1 MERAKAL
8 SLAEQ
13 GSAESGGSS
22 PPAYSD
28 DRVPPPGHVP
38 LAGDEADDEGL
49 TRGMSANT
57 AAAVR
62 LSLQSG
68 GLQSQGS
75 AGSSTGAVAD
85 SDDSGGE
92 DGWRPP
98 EPTVGAPSPAAQPP
112 EAAGLGRQPSEP
124 EPEPAQ
130 VRSPGGSLI
139 EPPYVAGLVSGGSDT
154 HNMLR
159 IVRSH
164 APACPNALSPPKRLK
179 RGGGSGQE
187 SVLRAVENEG
197 SSLSTDNVQ
206 NSLNAM
212 YESGELKAHDYG
224 IMSDKC
230 VARFYNLT
238 QYDAV
243 VEPEGR
249 VDRYNQPLKM
259 TIRPSGSVL
268 KWPYKY
274 TSQYCQIDPGSC
286 TLITVGDFPPCEY
299 FANGDARQNVFVE
312 RLILPEEKAFEK
324 NVMAAGLSAAFEQFN
339 TWKQEG
345 GKRKRRELL
354 ETFQGLEPAFKKE
367 KEIVEAAIGKQRAAI
382 TVDEMKERVAD
393 AMEELERAHDFTG
406 LVNQSNTCYMNS
418 LLQSLY
424 MTPELRFAL
433 YRWQWREGG
442 DAKEMSIPYQLQK
455 LFANLQTAD
464 KRAVETTELTHSF
477 GWTAADAFQQHDVNE
492 LFNILCD
499 SLENNFRGT
508 RGAGVIA
515 SLFQGKEKDYLRCE
529 ECGQENSKTEV
540 FNSVLVPVKNFG
552 DPYPISSVE
561 EGLRKYYTAERL
573 CGDNQWECPRC
584 KKRVDAMK
592 GLGLTKVPYLLSVNL
607 QRFVFDWERE
617 QAVKLQEKVSFP
629 LELDAAQFLI
639 EEQAAAAGGGAAAAG
654 EPAHSD
660 FGKDGTSVLMRGRS
674 HPTIKV
680 SGKLP
685 YDLFAILV
693 HSGVAGGGHYY
704 AYIRD
709 FTKDEWFEFN
719 DARVTGP
726 LEVSDIEK
734 AFGGETWRNGYY
746 STEGTAYMLMY
757 RRREPEVNIDAVPD
771 EHIPEAVLSD
781 IAADEDAE
789 RVAAEEA
796 EAKRER
802 EHNACPFAVCHTNQM
817 KVVWV
822 KNDKT
827 WAAAMD
833 QIREELGLEI
843 AVNNLR
849 LNRLEP
855 ISEVD
860 NLRQTSGSKP
870 ALLDCGPDTLV
881 SEVPNL
887 QGSICSVEVKGDGQ
901 GWAEE
906 APPMAATGVAHI
918 HFSDVDGQLDVK
930 RHLALEQGV
939 PLAEVMEQISQV
951 LQVPENEALQLKNA
965 HDQRV
970 SGLALRSEAGAY
982 RQLDEQWMREAALA
996 AVGDGGEQAFVGRLG
1011 ELELNAYAQYNN
1023 DVWFVNFSAQPIR
1036 IAVQKQEWSSTM
1048 YQNITVTRTLETLA
1062 AKASDAAP
1070 ATFTARK
1077 ARRGDTYELSCFS
1090 VGFHEFHHV
1099 TDDGKHNIVIVT
1111 DKIQVVD
1118 ARTLFQCY
1126 TGPKPKAHAPVS
1138 AAPLPGGKQ
1147 RVPIYRF
1154 HGEPAS
1160 APSAH
1165 AQLS

>member
-1 MERAKAL
+1 M
-8 SLAEQ
+8 
-13 GSAESGGSS
+13 
-22 PPAYSD
+22 
-28 DRVPPPGHVP
+28 
-38 LAGDEADDEGL
+38 
-49 TRGMSANT
+49 
-57 AAAVR
+57 
-62 LSLQSG
+62 
-68 GLQSQGS
+68 
-75 AGSSTGAVAD
+75 
-85 SDDSGGE
+85 
-92 DGWRPP
+92 
-98 EPTVGAPSPAAQPP
+98 
-112 EAAGLGRQPSEP
+112 
-124 EPEPAQ
+124 
-130 VRSPGGSLI
+130 
-139 EPPYVAGLVSGGSDT
+139 
-154 HNMLR
+154 
-159 IVRSH
+159 
-164 APACPNALSPPKRLK
+164 
-179 RGGGSGQE
+179 QE
-187 SVLRAVENEG
+187 TVLRAVENEG
-197 SSLSTDNVQ
+197 SSLSADNVRRTMD
-206 NSLNAM
+206 SMLS
-212 YESGELKAHDYG
+212 SGKLQPHEYG
-224 IMSDKC
+224 MHAGKC

-238 QYDAV
+238 PHTAV
-243 VEPEGR
+243 VETDGR
-249 VDRYNQPLKM
+249 RSLRVGPA
-259 TIRPSGSVL
+259 GSVL
-268 KWPYKY
+268 RHPWKY
-274 TSQYCQIDPGSC
+274 RPNHMELEPGTQC
-286 TLITVGDFPPCEY
+286 FITVGDFEPCEY
-299 FANGDARQNVFVE
+299 WSNDDPRQVIFLE

-324 NVMAAGLSAAFEQFN
+324 NVLAAGLSAAREQFN
-339 TWKQEG
+339 TWKADG

-354 ETFQGLEPAFKKE
+354 AAFEALEPAFNE
-367 KEIVEAAIGKQRAAI
+367 QVAIIEAAIGKQRATI
-382 TVDEMKERVAD
+382 TVDDMREKVAD
-393 AMEELERAHDFTG
+393 AMEELRRAHDFTG

-433 YRWQWREGG
+433 YQWQWREGG
-442 DAKEMSIPYQLQK
+442 DSKEMSIPYQLQK

-508 RGAGVIA
+508 HRAGVIA
-515 SLFQGKEKDYLRCE
+515 SLFQGKEKDYLRCL
-529 ECGQENSKTEV
+529 ECGHENSREEV

-552 DPYPISSVE
+552 DPYPIRSVG
-561 EGLRKYYTAERL
+561 EGLEKYYTAEKL

-592 GLGLTKVPYLLSVNL
+592 GLGLTKVPYLLSLNL

-617 QAVKLQEKVSFP
+617 QAVKLQDEITFP

-639 EEQAAAAGGGAAAAG
+639 EEQAAAAGGGGGAAGGAAGGG

-674 HPTIKV
+674 HPTIQV

-709 FTKDEWFEFN
+709 FAKDPNQWFEFN

-726 LEVSDIEK
+726 LTHDDLEK

-771 EHIPEAVLSD
+771 EHIPESVHAA

-789 RVAAEEA
+789 RVAAEAA

-802 EHNACPFAVCHTNQM
+802 EYNACPFAVCHTNQM

-833 QIREELGLEI
+833 QIREELGLENP
-843 AVNNLR
+843 VHNLR

-855 ISEVD
+855 ISEVN

-870 ALLDCGPDTLV
+870 ALLGCDSGTLV

-887 QGSICSVEVKGDGQ
+887 QGSICSVEVKADGV
-901 GWAEE
+901 GWSAE

-939 PLAEVMEQISQV
+939 LLKDAMEQISQV
-951 LQVPENEALQLKNA
+951 LQVPENEALHLFNS
-965 HDQRV
+965 HEERV
-970 SGLALRSEAGAY
+970 SGLAMRCEVGAY
-982 RQLDEQWMREAALA
+982 LRMNEQWIREAALA
-996 AVGDGGEQAFVGRLG
+996 TVGDGGEQAFVGLLG
-1011 ELELNAYAQYNN
+1011 ELELDTYTSYNN
-1023 DVWFVNFSAQPIR
+1023 DVWFVNFSALPIR
-1036 IAVQKQEWSSTM
+1036 VAVQKLEWSSTM
-1048 YQNITVTRTLETLA
+1048 YRNITVTRTLATLA

-1077 ARRGDTYELSCFS
+1077 ATRGDTYELSCFS
-1090 VGFHEFHHV
+1090 VGFQDQYHITE
-1099 TDDGKHNIVIVT
+1099 DAKHNIVIVT
-1111 DKIQVVD
+1111 DKVPIVD
-1118 ARTLFQCY
+1118 ARTLFQCK
-1126 TGPKPKAHAPVS
+1126 TGPKPKAQAPVS

-1165 AQLS
+1165 I